1 MYVVNMNRELMR
13 GEFYP
18 LLHESAPALSNL
30 TSWSVTPSNFT
41 VATGEIQEIAVT
53 VNSAGLR
60 PGRYTLV
67 LGLTAWTRNSL
78 PITTSFSVDFQIQSV
93 ADANFSIVTVS
104 GNPTL
109 GSPWEGITIEPRD
122 SDDFP
127 LAADTS
133 SGPNVEFS
141 LDVKKGE
148 FITIPTV
155 RWSSEK
161 LYYVVE
167 CMIPRATQL
176 AGDWNLTLSLQS
188 IPFFWTHVSAQCA
201 KDDFKNNEER
211 CEPCPDPG
219 TACKNAGITFSSL
232 PMDSGYWRSGKRPT
246 GAC

>member
-13 GEFYP
+13 GGFYP
-18 LLHESAPALSNL
+18 LLHESSPALSNL

-41 VATGEIQEIAVT
+41 VAAGEIQEIAVT

-78 PITTSFSVDFQIQSV
+78 PISTSFSVDFQIQSV

-109 GSPWEGITIEPRD
+109 GRLWTGITIEPRD

-133 SGPNVEFS
+133 SGDPNVEFS
-141 LDVKKGE
+141 LDVRKGE

-155 RWSSEK
+155 VWKPEK
-161 LYYVVE
+161 LYYEVE

-176 AGDWNLTLSLQS
+176 AGDWNLTLSLES
-188 IPFFWTHVSAQCA
+188 NKFFRTHVSAQCA
-201 KDDFKNNEER
+201 KDDFKNIEER
-211 CEPCPDPG
+211 CEPCPEG

-232 PMDSGYWRSGKRPT
+232 PMDSGYWRSGKRST